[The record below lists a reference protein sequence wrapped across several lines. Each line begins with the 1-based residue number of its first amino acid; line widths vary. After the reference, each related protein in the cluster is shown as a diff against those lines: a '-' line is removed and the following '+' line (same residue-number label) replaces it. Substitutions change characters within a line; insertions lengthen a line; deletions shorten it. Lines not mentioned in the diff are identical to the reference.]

1 MEKGMTLCNIN
12 VEDELV
18 RVLLVGKENGKKLKH
33 WDIPMEHR
41 GGRTRR
47 EAIYFAHA
55 FRKWMSQ
62 NPSDANALRD
72 EIRRLDNQVSQRPLR
87 LAEERVLASV

>member
-1 MEKGMTLCNIN
+1 MEKAMALCNIN

-55 FRKWMSQ
+55 FRKWMSS
-62 NPSDANALRD
+62 NPGDANLLRD
-72 EIRRLDNQVSQRPLR
+72 EIRRSENQVSPRPQR
-87 LAEERVLASV
+87 LAEERVLARI